1 MSSLKILRSTYEG
14 PGSHGILRTAASI
27 AGVHSVLRAPPEEG
41 YFQAT
46 FGAREHNGEP
56 AAVTLSPLT
65 ETPGGS
71 NAPGDLARDLTRA
84 AQGHPETETV
94 MLVRSETALLV
105 GEDDPSPTLPPHPET
120 GQKTKLVVSEK
131 ATPGMG
137 EYEAADLALEA
148 LVKAHVTPMDRS
160 PEPTVNVFG
169 PPLLNPGAAAEYAE
183 TARLLALIGVGVNA
197 CVPLGASVEDL
208 SRLSRAWAN
217 ILLYRETGESATVYL
232 QDTFGT
238 PRVTTPMI
246 GAAGTGS
253 VLRTVGGLCEL
264 DANKIQRV
272 VWAEL
277 GQTSKLPWF
286 ARLLSPEKLRGRR
299 AAIFG
304 DLTYTLGLGYALA
317 REVGLEV
324 ACAGTYLEHLEQD
337 FLFHTNSFT
346 DQAFVSGDPEDVAAR
361 LEEADPDILIGTRLE
376 REVAD
381 ALGIPFLQL
390 CAPSAARVFV
400 ERPLMGYTGSSVLA
414 DLLEEA
420 LSRSRRPKTS
430 SHGPAWTEE
439 AVEGLEEVPAFLRG
453 RTRRLAEEYARETHA
468 QEITRDV
475 LERSRL

>member
-1 MSSLKILRSTYEG
+1 MKILRSTYEG
-14 PGSHGILRTAASI
+14 PGSHGILRTAAGI
-27 AGVHSVLRAPPEEG
+27 TGVHSVLRALPGEG
-41 YFQAT
+41 YFQAI
-46 FGAREHNGEP
+46 FGASERGSEP
-56 AAVTLSPLT
+56 AAVTVSPLM
-65 ETPGGS
+65 EMPEGS
-71 NAPGDLARDLTRA
+71 LSPGDLERDLTRA
-84 AQGHPETETV
+84 AKSNPETETV
-94 MLVRSETALLV
+94 MLVRSETSLLT
-105 GEDDPSPTLPPHPET
+105 GEDIPSPTLPPHPET
-120 GQKTKLVVSEK
+120 GRETRLVTCER

-148 LVKAHVTPMDRS
+148 LVRANAVPMERS

-183 TARLLALIGVGVNA
+183 TVRLMTLIGVGVNA
-197 CVPLGASVEDL
+197 CVPLGADVGDL
-208 SRLSRAWAN
+208 SRLSQAWAN
-217 ILLYRETGESATVYL
+217 VLLYREIGESATVYL

-253 VLRTVGGLCEL
+253 VLRTIGGLCEL

-286 ARLLSPEKLRGRR
+286 ARLLPPEELQDKR

-324 ACAGTYLEHLEQD
+324 
-337 FLFHTNSFT
+337 FLRRHVSRAPGARLFVHTNSFT
-346 DQAFVSGDPEDVAAR
+346 DQAFVTGDPETAAAR

-390 CAPSAARVFV
+390 CAPADSRAFV

-414 DLLEEA
+414 DLLEAALTRTRERPKINPRGPTWTDEA
-420 LSRSRRPKTS
+420 L
-430 SHGPAWTEE
+430 
-439 AVEGLEEVPAFLRG
+439 EGLGEIPAFLRG
-453 RTRRLAEEYARETHA
+453 RTRRLAEEYAEETYA
-468 QEITRDV
+468 REITLDV
-475 LERSRL
+475 LERSRH

>member
-1 MSSLKILRSTYEG
+1 MKILRSTYEG
-14 PGSHGILRTAASI
+14 PGSHGILRTTAGI
-27 AGVHSVLRAPPEEG
+27 TGVHSVLRALTGEG
-41 YFQAT
+41 YFQAA
-46 FGAREHNGEP
+46 FGARERNGDP
-56 AAVTLSPLT
+56 AKITVSPLVD
-65 ETPGGS
+65 TPNGS
-71 NAPGDLARDLTRA
+71 LSPGDLERDLTRA
-84 AQGHPETETV
+84 ALGHPETETV
-94 MLVRSETALLV
+94 MLVRSETALLA
-105 GEDDPSPTLPPHPET
+105 GEDTPSPTLPPHPET
-120 GQKTKLVVSEK
+120 GRETKLVTCEK
-131 ATPGMG
+131 VTAGMG

-148 LVKAHVTPMDRS
+148 LVKAHASQMERS

-183 TARLLALIGVGVNA
+183 TLRLLALIGVGVNA
-197 CVPLGASVEDL
+197 CVPLNAGVEDL
-208 SRLSRAWAN
+208 SRLSQAWAN

-253 VLRTVGGLCEL
+253 VLRTIGGLCEL

-272 VWAEL
+272 VWSEL

-286 ARLLSPEKLRGRR
+286 ARLLPPEELRGKR

-324 ACAGTYLEHLEQD
+324 ACAGTYLEHLDQD

-390 CAPSAARVFV
+390 CAPATARTFV

-420 LSRSRRPKTS
+420 LNRGRRPKTS
-430 SHGPAWTEE
+430 SRGPAWTDE
-439 AVEGLEEVPAFLRG
+439 ALEGLEEIPAFLRG
-453 RTRRLAEEYARETHA
+453 RTRRLAEEYAKETHA
-468 QEITRDV
+468 REITRDV
-475 LERSRL
+475 LDRSRL